1 MFPSW
6 CSGWSLTLPWG
17 LSPTPAALSSPR
29 FISLLSNHWGYMWE
43 TYPLSSSMQLSD
55 LHSSCTHTQTST
67 HMHGFNDACAPY
79 GIILSEPCE
88 GLCFPLSPSS
98 TPGTTLDSSSIHI
111 GNTSRTLP
119 PSFLILSSPL
129 ILSSLLLLTITL
141 WQIDGETV
149 ETVSDLILRGSK
161 ITADGDC
168 SHEIKRHLLL
178 GRKVMTK
185 IAYWKAE
192 TLLCQQRSV

>member
-1 MFPSW
+1 MIWENGTETCILSCKKW
-6 CSGWSLTLPWG
+6 IASLG
-17 LSPTPAALSSPR
+17 SIQVSSPR

-67 HMHGFNDACAPY
+67 HMHGFHDACAPY

-98 TPGTTLDSSSIHI
+98 TPGTTFDSSSIHI

-141 WQIDGETV
+141 FFVVTICHTLPQSVFQVNQYQITLPA
-149 ETVSDLILRGSK
+149 SW
-161 ITADGDC
+161 
-168 SHEIKRHLLL
+168 EIY
-178 GRKVMTK
+178 M
-185 IAYWKAE
+185 
-192 TLLCQQRSV
+192 